1 MASRNFVKF
10 INGKPLGS
18 VTVFEG
24 KSKDIPNFPY
34 VTVIIPTLDA
44 YRGGYFPKLLEQI
57 KQQTFQNFEV
67 IVVKGDPRQGRAIN
81 TGVSLARGEIIITLD
96 DDTRLGDEKVFE
108 NLVKAMDA
116 HPEIGMA
123 GVSNLVPEDAPW
135 LVRRVMKEVP
145 RRSSKLVNK
154 ITESDLA
161 EHPCCA
167 IRKSVFME
175 VGGENELIP
184 RGLDPYLRSE
194 IRKAGYKVVVIPN
207 TWIHHLPPNSLKK
220 LIKQFFRNG
229 KDAAYCNKFYPQWVI
244 ETPDGHV
251 GTFREKV
258 PIWFRWLRYAFRM
271 LKAFFSFKWI
281 YLLTMICY
289 AAGFAWGY
297 LTLKGRPDG

>member
-1 MASRNFVKF
+1 
-10 INGKPLGS
+10 
-18 VTVFEG
+18 
-24 KSKDIPNFPY
+24 
-34 VTVIIPTLDA
+34 
-44 YRGGYFPKLLEQI
+44 
-57 KQQTFQNFEV
+57 
-67 IVVKGDPRQGRAIN
+67 
-81 TGVSLARGEIIITLD
+81 
-96 DDTRLGDEKVFE
+96 
-108 NLVKAMDA
+108 
-116 HPEIGMA
+116 
-123 GVSNLVPEDAPW
+123 
-135 LVRRVMKEVP
+135 MKELR
-145 RRSSKLVNK
+145 RRSSELVEE
-154 ITESDLA
+154 ITESDMA